1 MSKKVIVI
9 GAGISGLTTA
19 FWLKEAGCDVTILE
33 KGKEVGG
40 AMETVFANDFLFD
53 RGPNSGLEI
62 TPLISEIVEKVGLK
76 DEMIYASAS
85 SNKRYILKNDEL
97 HPLPMSPILFFKSKL
112 FSAKAKLRICFEP
125 FIGRSKDGYYQ
136 SIAQFVA
143 RRLGKEFLDNAI
155 DPFVSGVYAGD
166 PERLSVKSSFPKLY
180 ELEEK
185 YGGLIIGTIKGM
197 RERKKRK
204 EVSKQSAKMFSFIN
218 GMQSFPK
225 AIANY
230 FGEKVLTLSEVE
242 KVERRDDKYFVSY
255 INAAQNFTMEV
266 DAVVSA
272 VPAYVAGNIFSSFG
286 SEAAKYFHSIEY
298 PPVLVMYVGFN
309 KADIGQSLDGFG
321 FLIPSRA
328 KKKFLGGI
336 WSSVIFP
343 NRSNEENA
351 SFTIFVGGA
360 RHPEIMKIDKEILMR
375 DVLNEFKE
383 IMKINTEPIYQS
395 YRFWAKA
402 IPQYNLGYNL
412 YEEYFDELENKNPGL
427 VIAGNYRR
435 GISVGD
441 CVKNSKINAGK
452 IIKSY

>member
-1 MSKKVIVI
+1 MSKKVVVI
-9 GAGISGLTTA
+9 GAGISGLTA
-19 FWLKEAGCDVTILE
+19 SFWLHEAGYDVTVLE
-33 KGKEVGG
+33 KSKEVGG

-53 RGPNSGLEI
+53 CGPNSGLEI

-76 DEMIYASAS
+76 DEMIYASAT
-85 SNKRYILKNDEL
+85 SNRRYILKNDEL
-97 HPLPMSPILFFKSKL
+97 HALPMSPISFLKSKL
-112 FSAKAKLRICFEP
+112 FSAKAKLRICLEP
-125 FIGRSKDGYYQ
+125 FVGRSKDGYYQ

-197 RERKKRK
+197 KERKKNK
-204 EVSKQSAKMFSFIN
+204 EISKQRAKMFSFVN

-230 FGEKVLTLSEVE
+230 LGERVLTQTEVE
-242 KVERRDDKYFVSY
+242 SVEKRNGKYLVSY
-255 INAAQNFTMEV
+255 INAAQRHIIEA
-266 DAVVSA
+266 DSVVSA
-272 VPAYVAGNIFSSFG
+272 APAYVAGNIFASFG
-286 SEAAKYFHSIEY
+286 SEAVKYFHSVEY
-298 PPVLVMYVGFN
+298 PPALVLYVAFN
-309 KADIGQSLDGFG
+309 KKDIGRVLDGFG
-321 FLIPSRA
+321 FLIPSKA
-328 KKKFLGGI
+328 KKKFLGAI

-343 NRSNEENA
+343 NRSSNETA
-351 SFTIFVGGA
+351 SFTLFVGGA
-360 RHPEIMKIDKEILMR
+360 RHPEILKIDKEILVR
-375 DVLNEFKE
+375 DVLNEFKS
-383 IMKINTEPIYQS
+383 IMKINAEPVYQS
-395 YRFWAKA
+395 QRFWAKA

-412 YEEYFDELENKNPGL
+412 YEEYFDELEKKNPGL

-441 CVKNSKINAGK
+441 CVKNSKINAVK
-452 IIKSY
+452 IINN